1 VEHLAAGQPDLIVGI
16 GSYREDVWLVRA
28 LAATRPEITALAL
41 VATPMHLFWEELG
54 EAAEGC
60 IGPSQWEP
68 HAQGQ
73 PVVGPTSAEFIAR
86 FQRRFGAPPDYPSAQ
101 AYAAGL
107 VLEHCVAQAGTWTDA
122 ALRDQACE
130 LDCQTFYGRFRL
142 ASETGAQ
149 TGHETV
155 LVQWQRG
162 AKRLIWPRAMA
173 DAAPVCPK
181 PWVTPLEPGPGAS

>member
-1 VEHLAAGQPDLIVGI
+1 
-16 GSYREDVWLVRA
+16 
-28 LAATRPEITALAL
+28 
-41 VATPMHLFWEELG
+41 LFWEELG

-142 ASETGAQ
+142 DSETGAQ

-181 PWVTPLEPGPGAS
+181 PWVTPLEPGPGAN